1 MNKYDVT
8 LTAHYEKTVSVY
20 ADTPEQAKEK
30 IETVLFDTDIIQFM
44 KRPFPSMP
52 IPRSRQRK
60 RLKPSFSIRIL
71 SSSLTRILSAGTPP
85 SLSLTRKKLL
95 RTSVPTRTTVLS
107 TTIARTARTSVPY
120 VGSVCVRT
128 SAKIDMS
135 YQALNLV
142 IHPAMDTKFACQG
155 DAPETPL

>member
-30 IETVLFDTDIIQFM
+30 
-44 KRPFPSMP
+44 S
-52 IPRSRQRK
+52 
-60 RLKPSFSIRIL
+60 KPSFLIL
-71 SSSLTRILSAGTPP
+71 ISSSSLTRILSAEMLP
-85 SLSLTRKKLL
+85 SLPLMKKSPT
-95 RTSVPTRTTVLS
+95 RTSVPTRTAVLRMM
-107 TTIARTARTSVPY
+107 TARTARTSVPY
-120 VGSVCVRT
+120 VESVCVRT

-142 IHPAMDTKFACQG
+142 IHPATDTKFACQG

>member
-30 IETVLFDTDIIQFM
+30 IETVLFDTDIIQFTDED
-44 KRPFPSMP
+44 F
-52 IPRSRQRK
+52 IGGDAA
-60 RLKPSFSIRIL
+60 IL
-71 SSSLTRILSAGTPP
+71 VADE
-85 SLSLTRKKLL
+85 KK
-95 RTSVPTRTTVLS
+95 TVKDELS
-107 TTIARTARTSVPY
+107 TTTARTARTSAPY